1 MEQQHPLEPHPNS
14 TVLLAKLIVK
24 LTVLSAVLR
33 LRLWWLSF
41 SRGWLGPSRKPP
53 VFNPFP
59 NQFAVAHQKAKQLD
73 RGLSNLLDVG
83 AGLNF
88 PLGDLEPELSF
99 DVHELEEEELIFTEL
114 TYYKIKN
121 LKEHLAVVRYS
132 VVGLDGTIEV
142 SEETYEDSLEDA
154 ERLQQEILDSIE
166 CGIDCSIMTDQE
178 SEVFPTIHALL
189 TEGKQL

>member
-1 MEQQHPLEPHPNS
+1 MEQQRPSEQPPNS
-14 TVLLAKLIVK
+14 TILLARLIIK

-41 SRGWLGPSRKPP
+41 SRGWLGPSANPP
-53 VFNPFP
+53 VFNPLP
-59 NQFAVAHQKAKQLD
+59 KQFALAHKKAKQLD

-83 AGLNF
+83 AGFDL
-88 PLGDLEPELSF
+88 PLGNLEPELGF
-99 DVHELEEEELIFTEL
+99 DVHEAEEEEMIFTEL
-114 TYYKIKN
+114 TYYKIKE

>member
-1 MEQQHPLEPHPNS
+1 MAQQHPYEPHPSS

-53 VFNPFP
+53 VFNPLP
-59 NQFAVAHQKAKQLD
+59 NQFAVAHKKAKQLD

-83 AGLNF
+83 AGFDL
-88 PLGDLEPELSF
+88 PLRDLEPELGF
-99 DVHELEEEELIFTEL
+99 DVHEEDEELIFTEL
-114 TYYKIKN
+114 TYYKIKE

-132 VVGLDGTIEV
+132 AVGEDGTIEV
-142 SEETYEDSLEDA
+142 SEETYEDTLEDA
-154 ERLQQEILDSIE
+154 ERLQQEVVDSIE
-166 CGIDCSIMTDQE
+166 CGIDCSIMTDVE
-178 SEVFPTIHALL
+178 SNVFPTIHLLL
-189 TEGKQL
+189 TQGREV

>member
-1 MEQQHPLEPHPNS
+1 MEQQHPSEPHPNS

-53 VFNPFP
+53 VLNPFP

-121 LKEHLAVVRYS
+121 LKEHLAIVRYS
-132 VVGLDGTIEV
+132 VIDEDGTIEV
-142 SEETYEDSLEDA
+142 TEETYEDSLEDA
-154 ERLQQEILDSIE
+154 ERLQQEIVDSIE
-166 CGIDCSIMTDQE
+166 AGIDCSIMTDQE
-178 SEVFPTIHALL
+178 SEVFPTIHLLL
-189 TEGKQL
+189 TEGRQV

>member
-1 MEQQHPLEPHPNS
+1 MAQQHPYEPHPSS

-53 VFNPFP
+53 VFNPLP
-59 NQFAVAHQKAKQLD
+59 NQFAVAHKKAKQLD

-83 AGLNF
+83 TGLDLPF
-88 PLGDLEPELSF
+88 GDLEPELSF
-99 DVHELEEEELIFTEL
+99 DVHEPEEEELIFTEL

-132 VVGLDGTIEV
+132 VVDEDGTIEV
-142 SEETYEDSLEDA
+142 TEETYEDSLEDA
-154 ERLQQEILDSIE
+154 DRLQAEILDSIE

-178 SEVFPTIHALL
+178 SEVFPIIHRLL
-189 TEGKQL
+189 TEGKQV

>member
-1 MEQQHPLEPHPNS
+1 MEHQHPSEQQPNS
-14 TVLLAKLIVK
+14 TILLARLIIK

-53 VFNPFP
+53 VLNPFP

-83 AGLNF
+83 TGLDLPF
-88 PLGDLEPELSF
+88 GDLEPELSF
-99 DVHELEEEELIFTEL
+99 DVHEPEEEELIFTEL

-132 VVGLDGTIEV
+132 VVDEDGTIEV
-142 SEETYEDSLEDA
+142 TEETYEDSLEDA
-154 ERLQQEILDSIE
+154 DRLQAEILDSIE

-178 SEVFPTIHALL
+178 SEVFPIIHRLL
-189 TEGKQL
+189 TEGKQV

>member
-1 MEQQHPLEPHPNS
+1 MEQQRPSEQPPNS
-14 TVLLAKLIVK
+14 TILLARLIIK

-41 SRGWLGPSRKPP
+41 SRGWLGPSANPP
-53 VFNPFP
+53 VFNPLP
-59 NQFAVAHQKAKQLD
+59 KQFALAHKKAKQLD

-83 AGLNF
+83 AGFDL
-88 PLGDLEPELSF
+88 PLRDLEPELGF
-99 DVHELEEEELIFTEL
+99 DVHEAEEEEMIFTEL

-166 CGIDCSIMTDQE
+166 CGIDCAIMTDVE

>member
-1 MEQQHPLEPHPNS
+1 MAQQRPSEHHPNS

-53 VFNPFP
+53 VLNPFP
-59 NQFAVAHQKAKQLD
+59 DQFAVAHQKAKQLD

-83 AGLNF
+83 TGLDLPF
-88 PLGDLEPELSF
+88 GDLEPELSF
-99 DVHELEEEELIFTEL
+99 DVHEPEEEELIFTEL

-132 VVGLDGTIEV
+132 VVDEDGTIEV
-142 SEETYEDSLEDA
+142 TEETYEDSLEDA
-154 ERLQQEILDSIE
+154 DRLQAEILDSIE

-178 SEVFPTIHALL
+178 SEVFPIIHRLL
-189 TEGKQL
+189 TEGKQV